1 MHTFC
6 AQETGS
12 RGYIETRGVD
22 SRSNK
27 FEVFARHLYGEEP
40 KGNRKQLGVK
50 SINCTLVAPQR
61 NCGKQLLA
69 RN

>member
-1 MHTFC
+1 MHKKLGAGVTL
-6 AQETGS
+6 
-12 RGYIETRGVD
+12 ETRGVD

-50 SINCTLVAPQR
+50 SINCTLVAPHR